1 MGKTRKTIDISLQ
14 SDGETITEP
23 VEVANQFNNYFSKIA
38 DNIRDTLPAANNDF
52 KSYLPRRGP
61 SNSFYFNSTGVYET
75 QSVLKKLKSKDSC
88 GIDGISSKVL
98 KSLPN
103 NFIEPL
109 TYVFNQSMSQGYFP
123 SHFKSAKIVPIYKKK
138 GSRKSEENY
147 RPISLLCS
155 MSKVLEK
162 LVHKRVSK
170 FLEKMNFFPNT
181 QFGFRKS
188 MSTSHAISLLV
199 NTITKSMNKKK
210 KNAWCLFG
218 LF

>member
-1 MGKTRKTIDISLQ
+1 MKSTWRNINKLMGRTKKTIDISLQ
-14 SDGETITEP
+14 RDGEIMTEP

-61 SNSFYFNSTGVYET
+61 TESFYFNSTGVYET

-103 NFIEPL
+103 NFIEAL

-155 MSKVLEK
+155 MSKVLER

-170 FLEKMNFFPNT
+170 FLEKMIFFSKHTVWFPKKFAYFT
-181 QFGFRKS
+181 CHLF
-188 MSTSHAISLLV
+188 TSKYDH
-199 NTITKSMNKKK
+199 
-210 KNAWCLFG
+210 
-218 LF
+218 

>member
-1 MGKTRKTIDISLQ
+1 M
-14 SDGETITEP
+14 
-23 VEVANQFNNYFSKIA
+23 
-38 DNIRDTLPAANNDF
+38 
-52 KSYLPRRGP
+52 
-61 SNSFYFNSTGVYET
+61 
-75 QSVLKKLKSKDSC
+75 LKKIKSKDSC
-88 GIDGISSKVL
+88 GIDGISSRVL
-98 KSLPN
+98 KSLPS
-103 NFIEPL
+103 NFIEAL
-109 TYVFNQSMSQGYFP
+109 TNIFNHSMSEGYFP

-155 MSKVLEK
+155 MSKLLEK

-181 QFGFRKS
+181 QFGFRKN

-210 KNAWCLFG
+210 KRLVCFWIFQKRSI
-218 LF
+218 